1 MGPADRG
8 ISKINYIS
16 ISYLGIIKLLNLCS
30 ICIFILKSMLFAM
43 LIRTEADVVVL
54 HRYYATL
61 KCDNSYKKRVSWFT
75 STVNT
80 EIGKKAVY
88 EYLWTFPT
96 QNQNFFRTNPTD
108 PKLYMQTNYK
118 MILPLINPETLNR
131 SEI

>member
-1 MGPADRG
+1 MGPTDRG

-43 LIRTEADVVVL
+43 LIRTDADVVVL

-61 KCDNSYKKRVSWFT
+61 KCDNSYKKRVSSFT

-80 EIGKKAVY
+80 EIGKKSSVRVLMDIPNAKSKYLPDKSDRPQDVY
-88 EYLWTFPT
+88 ADQL
-96 QNQNFFRTNPTD
+96 QNDTS
-108 PKLYMQTNYK
+108 
-118 MILPLINPETLNR
+118 INQPRDTK
-131 SEI
+131 